1 MGQPL
6 SERFHRLRARM
17 PLLLQAALA
26 TAVAWWFASDV
37 LGHTRPIFAP
47 LSAIIAIGTTHIQR
61 SRRAVE
67 LVVGVAIGIGIA
79 DVVVKAIGTGIW
91 QLFLVTLIA
100 MTIAVLLDT
109 GPLFVTQVGVSAAL
123 VVTIQ
128 RPGTGLAGQ
137 RFLDALVGGV
147 VALIIASLLPA
158 DPLREIRRSATAV
171 LQELEATLLA
181 LAGAVER
188 RDLATARALLVQA
201 RDIDRDGRWRD
212 AVQAGQEI
220 VRFSPPR
227 RRAREEVEI
236 YATAAGRVDLA
247 VRNLRVLA
255 RGVLRALEV
264 GDDVPEAVPQAM
276 RELAGAVATLRAGLE
291 DAERRDRARRQSLR
305 AGAIATRALG
315 ESSSMSVNV
324 LVAQIR
330 SMAVDLISG
339 LGEEPSSARSAVR
352 EAADA

>member
-6 SERFHRLRARM
+6 SERVRRLRARL

-26 TAVAWWFASDV
+26 TAVAWLGANDL
-37 LGHTRPIFAP
+37 LGHVRPIFAP
-47 LSAIIAIGTTHIQR
+47 LSAIIAIGTTHVQR

-67 LVVGVAIGIGIA
+67 LVFGVAIGIGVA
-79 DVVVKAIGTGIW
+79 DVVVKAIGTGTW
-91 QLFLVTLIA
+91 QLFVVTLVA
-100 MTIAVLLDT
+100 MAIAVLLDT

-123 VVTIQ
+123 VVTVQ

-137 RFLDALVGGV
+137 RFLDALIGGA
-147 VALIIASLLPA
+147 VALVIASLLPA
-158 DPLREIRRSATAV
+158 DPLREIRRAASAV
-171 LQELEATLLA
+171 LDELEGTLHA

-188 RDLATARALLVQA
+188 RDLDAARALLLQA

-212 AVQAGQEI
+212 AIESGEEI

-227 RRAREEVEI
+227 WRARSEVEI

-255 RGVLRALEV
+255 RGVLRALEL
-264 GDDVPEAVPQAM
+264 GDEVPPAVPQAM
-276 RELAGAVATLRAGLE
+276 RELAGAVATIGRGLE
-291 DAERRDRARRQSLR
+291 DPDRRAAAREQALR
-305 AGAIATRALG
+305 ASALATRSLDETSA
-315 ESSSMSVNV
+315 MSVNV

-339 LGEEPSSARSAVR
+339 LGEEPASARSAVR